1 MPDRTIILTIVE
13 EAWTGSGSVLDLFL
27 ESFRVGQGT
36 KRLLNHLLI
45 ATVGKG
51 AFEYCKSVHPHCFK
65 LAPLRLS
72 KPAAGK
78 QLLGHG
84 REGID
89 LLHRVI
95 QLGYNL
101 IFTEADVMWFRKPVT
116 EFDSQKEVTIPCDL
130 DSENA
135 GNKQDRGIFFL
146 KSDVI
151 SLEFFEYLN
160 LVGILYPSIPLG
172 SPCEIVTREEITK
185 MLGMRV
191 QIIDTAY
198 FGGFCQ
204 PLGNYS
210 EVYTMQANCCENIES
225 KVHDLKLV
233 LDDWRSITG
242 RSANNSS
249 GQSPSWRA
257 PNKCIQ

>member
-1 MPDRTIILTIVE
+1 
-13 EAWTGSGSVLDLFL
+13 
-27 ESFRVGQGT
+27 
-36 KRLLNHLLI
+36 
-45 ATVGKG
+45 
-51 AFEYCKSVHPHCFK
+51 
-65 LAPLRLS
+65 
-72 KPAAGK
+72 
-78 QLLGHG
+78 
-84 REGID
+84 
-89 LLHRVI
+89 
-95 QLGYNL
+95 
-101 IFTEADVMWFRKPVT
+101 MWFRNPVT
-116 EFDSQKEVTIPCDL
+116 EFDSQKEVTIPCDV

-135 GNKQDRGIFFL
+135 GNEQDRGIFFL

-204 PLGNYS
+204 PLKDYS

-249 GQSPSWRA
+249 GKSPSWRA
-257 PNKCIQ
+257 PNRCIQ